1 MTLTIRALAPS
12 DKAAWDEFADA
23 CPDASF
29 FHRAGWKDVI
39 EQSFGHKTHFIYAA
53 RGSEIEGV
61 LPLTHIKSRL
71 FGNALISNA
80 FCVGGGPAAS
90 SSEARDLLLTHAANL
105 LPATGA
111 DFLEIRGASVER
123 EGWLEKS
130 DLYST
135 FERPIDEDKDAN
147 LKQIPRKQ
155 RAVVRKAL
163 KADDLEAV
171 TEENIDVFYA
181 LYALSVRNLGTPVY
195 GKKFFANLK
204 KEFGAACEI
213 LTVRCNGQALSSV
226 MSFYFRDKVLPYYTG
241 GAFEARR
248 KGANDYM
255 YWKVMRRAVERG
267 VSNFDFGRSKKGTGP
282 YSFKKNW
289 GFEPRPIVHS
299 FLLKPGSELPNV
311 NPLNPKYKLF
321 INMWQ
326 RLPLPLAN
334 VIGPHIVR
342 NIG

>member
-1 MTLTIRALAPS
+1 MKITIHELTPS
-12 DKAAWDEFADA
+12 DKAVWDAFVDT
-23 CPDASF
+23 CPGATF
-29 FHRAGWKDVI
+29 FHRAGWRDVI
-39 EQSFGHKTHFIYAA
+39 EQSFGHKTYFVYAKQ
-53 RGSEIEGV
+53 GNEIQGV
-61 LPLTHIKSRL
+61 LPLTQIKSRL

-90 SSEARDLLLTHAANL
+90 SEAARGILLDHATSL
-105 LPATGA
+105 LPVTGA
-111 DFLEIRGASVER
+111 DFLEMRNTAVKR
-123 EGWLEKS
+123 DGWLEKS
-130 DLYST
+130 DLYAT
-135 FERPIDEDKDAN
+135 FEKPLEADEDAN

-163 KADDLEAV
+163 KAEDLEV
-171 TEENIDVFYA
+171 EIEESIDTFYS

-204 KEFGAACEI
+204 TEFGENCEI
-213 LTVRCNGQALSSV
+213 LTVRSNQQAICSV
-226 MSFYFRDKVLPYYTG
+226 MSFYFRDTVLPYYTG
-241 GAFEARR
+241 GTFDARK

-255 YWKVMRRAVERG
+255 YWGLMRRAIERG
-267 VSNFDFGRSKKGTGP
+267 TTNFDFGRSKKGTGP

-299 FLLKPGSELPNV
+299 FLLKPGSEMPNV
-311 NPLNPKYKLF
+311 NPLNPKYRLF

-334 VIGPHIVR
+334 VLGPHIVR

>member
-1 MTLTIRALAPS
+1 MTLTIHSLTPET
-12 DKAAWDEFADA
+12 KTAWNAFVEN
-23 CPDASF
+23 CPEATF

-39 EQSFGHKTHFIYAA
+39 EQSFGHQTHFISAVCD
-53 RGSEIEGV
+53 GVIEGV

-90 SSEARDLLLTHAANL
+90 TDQARAALVCHAAEL
-105 LPATGA
+105 LGKTGA
-111 DFLEIRGASVER
+111 DFLEMRAAAIDG
-123 EGWLEKS
+123 EGWREKS
-130 DLYST
+130 DLYAT
-135 FERPIDEDKDAN
+135 FARSIETDEDAN

-163 KADDLEAV
+163 KAGGLTAEIDD
-171 TEENIDVFYA
+171 TIDTFYA

-195 GKKFFANLK
+195 GKNFFANLK
-204 KEFGAACEI
+204 SIFGAHCEI
-213 LTVRCNGQALSSV
+213 LTVRSEGEALSSV
-226 MSFYFRDKVLPYYTG
+226 MSFYFRDTVLPYYTG
-241 GAFEARR
+241 GSVQARR
-248 KGANDYM
+248 KGANDFM
-255 YWKVMRRAVERG
+255 YWHVMRRAVERG
-267 VSNFDFGRSKKGTGP
+267 VTRFDFGRSKKGTGP

-299 FLLKPGSELPNV
+299 FLLKPGGDMPNV
-311 NPLNPKYKLF
+311 NPLNPKYRLF

-326 RLPLPLAN
+326 RLPLPVAN
-334 VIGPHIVR
+334 ALGPHIVR